1 MRCRLER
8 KKRESPETAFM
19 DRRLFRRKRNLLRQ
33 DVAGVSH
40 RPGKKAKD
48 YKGCW
53 NQQTVPNSP
62 LDSNN
67 KKSLHF
73 SQVSVPEEITG
84 DVICKSQ
91 AQQALCVSSASLPP
105 ALHWNCRS
113 PSK

>member
-1 MRCRLER
+1 MPCRLER
-8 KKRESPETAFM
+8 KKRQSPETVFM

-67 KKSLHF
+67 NKKIFLFPKSVSLRKSL
-73 SQVSVPEEITG
+73 VM
-84 DVICKSQ
+84 
-91 AQQALCVSSASLPP
+91 
-105 ALHWNCRS
+105 
-113 PSK
+113 